1 MPIIYSIEGNIGSG
15 KSTLVKLLK
24 QNLIKVEMTKI
35 IYLQEPVEEWKNIKT
50 QSGENI
56 IEKFYSNQHK
66 YAFSFQMMAYIS
78 RLSQLHKTIRNNPS
92 AIIITERSVFTD
104 RNVFAKMLYD
114 AGKIEEIDYTIYN
127 KWFYEFITDIPIT
140 GVIYLD
146 TKPSKCLERINKRNR
161 DGETISL
168 EYLTNCKKYHDKW
181 ICEEEKLVNKKNI
194 LFLEGNEDFLD
205 EPKSMQN
212 ILTNIEKFMN
222 KTLPSSYINQQPFDI
237 SVHIC

>member
-1 MPIIYSIEGNIGSG
+1 MTIIYSIEGNIGSG

-24 QNLIKVEMTKI
+24 DKLKGVETTKI
-35 IYLQEPVEEWKNIKT
+35 IYLQEPVDEWKNIKT

-56 IEKFYSNQHK
+56 IEMFYGNQHK

-78 RLSQLHKTIRNNPS
+78 RLSQLRKAIRNNPG

-104 RNVFAKMLYD
+104 RNIFCKMLYD
-114 AGKIEEIDYTIYN
+114 DDKIEEINYTIYN
-127 KWFYEFITDIPIT
+127 KWFDEFITEIPIA

-161 DGETISL
+161 DGETIPL
-168 EYLTNCKKYHDKW
+168 EYLTNCKKYHDEW
-181 ICEEEKLVNKKNI
+181 INKKERLVNKKNI
-194 LFLEGNEDFLD
+194 LILEGDKDFLD
-205 EPKSMQN
+205 EPKSMEN
-212 ILTNIEKFMN
+212 ILSKIGKFIN
-222 KTLPSSYINQQPFDI
+222 DTLPLSYKKQAVFDI

>member
-1 MPIIYSIEGNIGSG
+1 MTIIYSIEGNIGSG

-24 QNLIKVEMTKI
+24 QNLIKVEMTEI
-35 IYLQEPVEEWKNIKT
+35 IYLQEPVEEWKNIKSR
-50 QSGENI
+50 SGENI

-66 YAFSFQMMAYIS
+66 YSFSFQMMAYIS
-78 RLSQLHKTIRNNPS
+78 RLSQLRKTIRNNPN

-114 AGKIEEIDYTIYN
+114 ADKIEEIDYTIYN
-127 KWFYEFITDIPIT
+127 KWFYEFISEIPIA

-146 TKPSKCLERINKRNR
+146 TKPTKCLERINKRNR

-168 EYLTNCKKYHDKW
+168 EYLANCKQYHDKW
-181 ICEEEKLVNKKNI
+181 ICEEEKLVNKRNM
-194 LFLEGNEDFLD
+194 LLLGGNEDFLD
-205 EPKSMQN
+205 EPKSKQN
-212 ILTNIEKFMN
+212 ILTKIKKFIIN
-222 KTLPSSYINQQPFDI
+222 TLPQAYTKEEIFDI